1 MSTLARKTMEHP
13 YAGTRDRNRADQS
26 RITASRGNTFAIYL
40 VHLLRRSSRSTLIWA
55 LAVAAYGAVIVA
67 AFPSLGSA
75 VDVSSYPTGIR
86 EALNITAMDQI
97 EPFLMTELFGYLPL
111 VLAFL
116 PMTVFAAA
124 LAGAEER
131 GSLDVLLGT
140 PLPRRHLVLSTFLA
154 TAINLLVI
162 SIVLGGILW
171 LTSLAVDAG
180 LAFSDA
186 MAGALSVWPITLAL
200 GSVALLLSAVLRQ
213 RSQALG
219 IAAGVMFAMYVLDL
233 LSRLVDGLSWAR
245 YLSAFHYYGM
255 AIQDGLSWGGAIL
268 LLVAAVVLAA
278 VATALFDRR
287 DIYA

>member
-1 MSTLARKTMEHP
+1 MSTLIRKTQPHPFASEHLRGQERP
-13 YAGTRDRNRADQS
+13 A
-26 RITASRGNTFAIYL
+26 RITASRGNTFAVYL
-40 VHLLRRSSRSTLIWA
+40 THLLRRSSRSTLIWA

-97 EPFLMTELFGYLPL
+97 EPFLETELFGYLPL

-162 SIVLGGILW
+162 SIVLGAVLW
-171 LTSLAVDAG
+171 LTSLAVGAE
-180 LAFSDA
+180 LAFSAA
-186 MAGALSVWPITLAL
+186 MAGAIAAWPITLAL

-219 IAAGVMFAMYVLDL
+219 IAAGVMFVMYVLDL
-233 LSRLVDGLSWAR
+233 LSRLVDGLAWAR
-245 YLSAFHYYGM
+245 YLSAFHYYGS

-268 LLVAAVVLAA
+268 LLAVAVVLAA
-278 VATALFDRR
+278 AATALFERR